1 MKFKFAT
8 LHVKNLEESI
18 QFYENVVGMKLARRF
33 PGGPHTEIAFMADGP
48 AEIELICNTEAEP
61 VVYGECPSLGLSV
74 EDLDQAME
82 HMKKQ
87 GVEIVSGPFQPNP
100 NTRFF
105 FIHDPDGVNLEIIE
119 KK

>member
-1 MKFKFAT
+1 MKFIFAT

-82 HMKKQ
+82 HMKNRAWKSSADHSSRTP
-87 GVEIVSGPFQPNP
+87 IPAFFHPRSGW
-100 NTRFF
+100 R
-105 FIHDPDGVNLEIIE
+105 ES
-119 KK
+119 

>member
-1 MKFKFAT
+1 MKFIFAT

-87 GVEIVSGPFQPNP
+87 RTIPAEPQYPLFFHPRSGW
-100 NTRFF
+100 R
-105 FIHDPDGVNLEIIE
+105 ES
-119 KK
+119 